1 MTRHAIAALAA
12 GLSLTAAAV
21 APALAQDTPAP
32 AAASGAPRQGGSML
46 DKAVNNIHVNSWSV
60 YGAGQTHQIITSTVQ
75 GGHAMRV
82 DVTAAG
88 GNTWDVGAGSVSTK
102 PVQSGDVLLLAVW
115 MRTER
120 APTGSDTG
128 TAIIRLQGNAEPYP
142 DVVSAPVR
150 PTGEWK
156 LHFANAV
163 ADRDWAPGALGATV
177 QLAGA
182 SQTIDLGPVFI
193 FNLGRDYDRSTLPT
207 N

>member
-1 MTRHAIAALAA
+1 MITRTLAALAA
-12 GLSLTAAAV
+12 GFTLTA

-32 AAASGAPRQGGSML
+32 APAPAQQGGSML
-46 DKAVNNIHVNSWSV
+46 DKAVNIVHVSGWNV
-60 YGAGQTHQIITSTVQ
+60 YGAGQTHEIVTSAVQ
-75 GGHAMRV
+75 GGRALRV

-102 PVQSGDVLLLAVW
+102 PVQAGDVLLLAVW

-120 APTGSDTG
+120 APAGSETG

-142 DVVSAPVR
+142 DIVSAPVR

-156 LHFANAV
+156 LYFADAV
-163 ADRDWAPGALGATV
+163 ADRDWAAGAMGATV

-182 SQTIDLGPVFI
+182 SQTLELGPVFI
-193 FNLGRDYDRSTLPT
+193 FDMGRDYDRSTLPT

>member
-1 MTRHAIAALAA
+1 MITRTLAALAA
-12 GLSLTAAAV
+12 GLILTA
-21 APALAQDTPAP
+21 APALAQDAPAP
-32 AAASGAPRQGGSML
+32 APAPQGGSMM
-46 DKAVNNIHVNSWSV
+46 DKAVNTVHVNGWNV
-60 YGAGQTHQIITSTVQ
+60 YGAGQTHEIITSAVQ
-75 GGHAMRV
+75 GGRALRV
-82 DVTAAG
+82 DITAAG

-102 PVQSGDVLLLAVW
+102 PVRSGDILLLAVW

-120 APTGSDTG
+120 APTGSETG

-142 DVVSAPVR
+142 DIVSAPIR

-156 LHFANAV
+156 LYFANAV
-163 ADRDWAPGALGATV
+163 ADRDWAAGAIGATV

-193 FNLGRDYDRSTLPT
+193 FDMGQGYDRSTLPT

>member
-1 MTRHAIAALAA
+1 MITRTLTALAVGSTLA
-12 GLSLTAAAV
+12 LTAAL
-21 APALAQDTPAP
+21 PAAAQEAP
-32 AAASGAPRQGGSML
+32 AAAPRQGGSML
-46 DKAVNNIHVNSWSV
+46 DKAVNTVHVNSWNV
-60 YGAGQTHQIITSTVQ
+60 YGANQTHEIVTSTVQ
-75 GGHAMRV
+75 GGHALRV
-82 DVTAAG
+82 NITAAG

-102 PVQSGDVLLLAVW
+102 PVKAGDVLLLAVW
-115 MRTER
+115 MRAER
-120 APTGSDTG
+120 APEGRPTG

-142 DVVSAPVR
+142 DVVSAPVA

-156 LHFANAV
+156 LYFANAV

-193 FNLGRDYDRSTLPT
+193 FDMGADYDRSTLPT

>member
-1 MTRHAIAALAA
+1 MIVRTLAALAA
-12 GLSLTAAAV
+12 GLTLTAA
-21 APALAQDTPAP
+21 APALAQDAPAP
-32 AAASGAPRQGGSML
+32 APAQGGSML
-46 DKAVNNIHVNSWSV
+46 DKAVNTVHVSGWNV
-60 YGAGQTHQIITSTVQ
+60 YGAGQTHQIVTSTVQ
-75 GGHAMRV
+75 GGHALRV

-102 PVQSGDVLLLAVW
+102 PVRSGDVLLLAIW

-120 APTGSDTG
+120 APTGADTG

-142 DVVSAPVR
+142 DIVSTPIR

-156 LHFANAV
+156 LYFANAV
-163 ADRDWAPGALGATV
+163 VDRDWAPGAIGATV

-193 FNLGRDYDRSTLPT
+193 FDMGQGYDRSTLPT

>member
-1 MTRHAIAALAA
+1 MMTRTLTALAV
-12 GLSLTAAAV
+12 GLTLTG
-21 APALAQDTPAP
+21 ALPVQAQEPP
-32 AAASGAPRQGGSML
+32 AAAPAQRQGSML
-46 DKAVNNIHVNSWSV
+46 DKAVNSVHVTSWNV
-60 YGAGQTHQIITSTVQ
+60 YGANQTHQTVTSTVQ
-75 GGHAMRV
+75 GGHALRV

-102 PVQSGDVLLLAVW
+102 PVRAGDVLLLAVW

-120 APTGSDTG
+120 APQGADAG
-128 TAIIRLQGNAEPYP
+128 RAIIRLQGNAEPYP
-142 DVVSAPVR
+142 DVVSVPVA

-156 LHFANAV
+156 LYFANAV

-193 FNLGRDYDRSTLPT
+193 FDMGPDYDRSTLPG

>member
-1 MTRHAIAALAA
+1 MITRTIAALAA
-12 GLSLTAAAV
+12 GLALTAAV
-21 APALAQDTPAP
+21 PAQAQDAP
-32 AAASGAPRQGGSML
+32 AAPPAQGGSMI
-46 DKAVNNIHVNSWSV
+46 DKAVNSVHVTGWNV
-60 YGAGQTHQIITSTVQ
+60 YGANQTHEIVTSTVQ
-75 GGHAMRV
+75 GGRALRV

-102 PVQSGDVLLLAVW
+102 AVRAGDVLLLAVW

-120 APTGSDTG
+120 APTGAEAG
-128 TAIIRLQGNAEPYP
+128 RAIIRLQGNAEPYP
-142 DVVSAPVR
+142 DVVSVPVA

-193 FNLGRDYDRSTLPT
+193 FDMGPDYDRSTLPS